1 MELNQV
7 VEESVEIR
15 NAYHMLEEKY
25 HGRKWNI
32 QEDALAMS
40 TDIGLISRLI
50 MDEANIW
57 PTAKDET
64 YNLEYKIGEV
74 VWWLAVISDKS
85 EVDFNKAVEDFIN
98 KKKNDFNIK

>member
-1 MELNQV
+1 MELNKV

-15 NAYHMLEEKY
+15 NAYHALEEKY
-25 HGRKWNI
+25 HGRKWNV

-57 PTAKDET
+57 PTKKDDIN
-64 YNLEYKIGEV
+64 NLEYKIGEV

-85 EVDFNKAVEDFIN
+85 EIDFNKAVEGFI
-98 KKKNDFNIK
+98 KKKQKDFNIK